1 MNAEA
6 PVVEKARAMPPRT
19 GLLARAYGELHAYS
33 ERLRAVDA
41 AVEALAERS
50 EGANE
55 AAARKIRRQIRE
67 FEPGVTMIGQV
78 KAGKTTLVNAM
89 IGWPGLLPA
98 DINPWTS
105 VVTSLHMEP
114 AARGGAHAAR
124 FRFFTEEEWSR
135 LLSKGGRIGELA
147 RRAGADQ
154 ELEKVRRQLQ
164 KMRET
169 SRRRLGHKFE
179 MLLGQ
184 THEYGYFDEDLI
196 QRYVCLGDD
205 MDSESATDRRR
216 GRFAD
221 ITRSADLHL
230 AQPELP
236 MRLCIRDTPGVNDTF
251 MIREQIT
258 INAIRD
264 SRLCV
269 LVLSAHQALSTV
281 DMALIR
287 LISNIRARQVVIF
300 VNRIDELGDPVRD
313 IPEIRDS
320 IRATLRAHDGP
331 EEAEILFGSAHWAS
345 HALTGEFDGLGLAS
359 AETLLKWAEH
369 RYGQEAEG
377 KTVEEV
383 VWHLSGLPDLCGI
396 IARRVR
402 TGEGAEFEE
411 RVTRAARNLASNL
424 SANRS
429 IVTRRVGRAPVDPVS
444 RERIGSEI
452 DAIAERALELLDARF
467 DAALRDLDGRLAGA
481 RGTFVSRATAA
492 LARHLETNG
501 EEKVWTYD
509 PSGLRVLLRAAYR
522 VFAVAVAKSSKEI
535 AHGMTSEIRD
545 VCIGAFRIPEED
557 FALEGPQV
565 PQPPAPVSLG
575 KTIALDI
582 GGSWWSRWWRRRR
595 NPQAY
600 AEEFSDLIAA
610 EVEPMVAALRTEHA
624 EAYREA
630 VKARLCE
637 FAGTQRAG
645 LVDLAAQTEVG
656 LEDLSD
662 RVGRTDGDVADALEA
677 SLAVL
682 ARRPALEVEG
692 GQDD

>member
-6 PVVEKARAMPPRT
+6 PVTEEPRATPPRT
-19 GLLARAYGELHAYS
+19 GLLARAFGELHAYS

-41 AVEALAERS
+41 AIETLAGQA

-55 AAARKIRRQIRE
+55 VAARKLRRQIRE

-114 AARGGAHAAR
+114 AARGGAQAAK

-135 LLSKGGRIGELA
+135 LLTKGGRIGELA

-154 ELEKVRRQLQ
+154 ELEKVRRQLNE
-164 KMRET
+164 MRET
-169 SRRRLGHKFE
+169 SRRRLGRKFE

-184 THEYGYFDEDLI
+184 THDYGYFDEDLI
-196 QRYVCLGDD
+196 QRYVCLGDA
-205 MDSESATDRRR
+205 MDADSATDRLR

-221 ITRSADLHL
+221 ITRSADLYL
-230 AQPELP
+230 GQPEMP

-300 VNRIDELGDPVRD
+300 VNRIDELSDPVRD
-313 IPEIRDS
+313 IPEIRES
-320 IRATLRAHDGP
+320 IRATLKAHDGP
-331 EEAEILFGSAHWAS
+331 EDAEIIFGSAHWAI
-345 HALTGEFDGLGLAS
+345 HALQGAFEGLGLAS

-369 RYGQEAEG
+369 QYGEEADG

-383 VWHLSGLPDLCGI
+383 VWELSGLPALCGI

-411 RVTRAARNLASNL
+411 RVTRAARNLATSMTATRN
-424 SANRS
+424 
-429 IVTRRVGRAPVDPVS
+429 IVSRRVGSMPVRTIS
-444 RERIGSEI
+444 REQIGGEI
-452 DAIAERALELLDARF
+452 DAIAERSLEQLDARF
-467 DAALRDLDGRLAGA
+467 DAALRDLDGRLDGA
-481 RGTFVSRATAA
+481 RRTFVARATSA

-501 EEKVWTYD
+501 EERVWTYD

-535 AHGMTSEIRD
+535 ALGMTSEIRD
-545 VCIGAFRIPEED
+545 ACIGAFEIPEED
-557 FALEGPQV
+557 FALEGPPV
-565 PQPPAPVSLG
+565 PQPPAPISLG

-600 AEEFSDLIAA
+600 AEEFADLIAA
-610 EVEPMVAALRTEHA
+610 EVEPMIAALRTEHA
-624 EAYREA
+624 EAYRDA
-630 VKARLCE
+630 VKASLRE
-637 FAGTQRAG
+637 FAETQRAS
-645 LVDLAAQTEVG
+645 LRELAAQTEVDG
-656 LEDLSD
+656 EELRE
-662 RVGRTDGDVADALEA
+662 RVGAADRTAAEAFDA

-682 ARRPALEVEG
+682 SRRPAPEEERVPA
-692 GQDD
+692 